1 MELVNVDTQQAYDR
15 IRESIIT
22 LQLAPGALVNEQ
34 QLGDEL
40 HMSAAAIR
48 EALKLLAHDELVVIT
63 PRHGLYVADISLPD
77 LEQISE
83 MRLTLEPL
91 CAGLAAQRA
100 TADDLTVL
108 EALRGQQAATAPGDS
123 RQLLNVDHKFHQ
135 AIVRAAKNKYL
146 ARILEHLF
154 GLSQR
159 LWYLALPKLDM
170 LPGAVAEHL
179 ELVESIKSKD
189 ADRARKIMYD
199 HVNQFY
205 DRVRRILNTTIE
217 GK

>member
-1 MELVNVDTQQAYDR
+1 MELVDVDTQQAYDR
-15 IRESIIT
+15 IRASIIT

-34 QLGDEL
+34 QLTEEL
-40 HMSAAAIR
+40 HMSPVAIR

-63 PRHGLYVADISLPD
+63 PRHGLYVADINLPD

-91 CAGLAAQRA
+91 CAGLAARRA
-100 TADDLTVL
+100 TADDLAVL
-108 EALRGQQAATAPGDS
+108 EALREQQAATAPADS
-123 RQLLNVDHKFHQ
+123 RHLLDVDHKFHQ
-135 AIVRAAKNKYL
+135 AVVKAAKNKYL
-146 ARILEHLF
+146 SRILEHLF

-159 LWYLALPKLDM
+159 LWYRALPKLDM
-170 LPGAVAEHL
+170 LPSAVAEHL

-199 HVNQFY
+199 HVNEFY
-205 DRVRRILNTTIE
+205 DRVRRILKASFE